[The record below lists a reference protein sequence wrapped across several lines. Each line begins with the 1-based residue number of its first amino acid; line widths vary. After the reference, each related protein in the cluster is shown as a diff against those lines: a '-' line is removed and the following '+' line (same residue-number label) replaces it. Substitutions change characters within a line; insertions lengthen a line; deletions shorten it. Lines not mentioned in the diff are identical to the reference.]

1 MKYLVHNFLLHTQ
14 SGLIT
19 TDGQEV
25 PGQGWNGGNLLEG
38 TLVVGRE
45 WVWVILGEFGKSRHG
60 GSNTGSTFH
69 SKFGV

>member
-1 MKYLVHNFLLHTQ
+1 M
-14 SGLIT
+14 
-19 TDGQEV
+19 
-25 PGQGWNGGNLLEG
+25 
-38 TLVVGRE
+38 VGRE